1 MSFLQIFPPFSVTW
15 LTYAFTFP
23 SGFTYISISITFN
36 NVIRRIFNTG
46 RRGFLL
52 LVEKLYYVEEKSNT
66 QSDDCRGNNHLNFQ
80 HYEFRRSVKNW
91 ILLVSLWI
99 NTSRLRGVHNKFFSK
114 SEKCSELYFANKCAL
129 SVWKQFDYWH
139 KWLFTVIFVF
149 YIVNSAELLV

>member
-23 SGFTYISISITFN
+23 LGFTYISISITFN

-91 ILLVSLWI
+91 ILFVSTYLDKYESATW
-99 NTSRLRGVHNKFFSK
+99 SSQQVFFK
-114 SEKCSELYFANKCAL
+114 KWKMFRTIFCKQMRVI
-129 SVWKQFDYWH
+129 SVKTI
-139 KWLFTVIFVF
+139 WLLT
-149 YIVNSAELLV
+149 